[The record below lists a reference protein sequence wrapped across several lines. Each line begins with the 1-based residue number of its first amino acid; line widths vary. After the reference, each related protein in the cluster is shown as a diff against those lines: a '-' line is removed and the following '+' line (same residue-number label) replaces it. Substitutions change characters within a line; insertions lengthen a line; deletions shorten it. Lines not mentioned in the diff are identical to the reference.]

1 MNNLIETLGLG
12 KCIELLRLADYYG
25 SHSTHCQPESNTFFC
40 DYGEKGFYIYL
51 GSASIA
57 NAANYWDKSKLTL
70 IQDIRN
76 AVAECSEVEE
86 FEAFLLEHNYQVK
99 KHPNGAYAFATRL
112 ILEEWVKS
120 PELAIAKIHKFKNTK
135 YRPQGESV

>member
-1 MNNLIETLGLG
+1 MNLIETLGLE
-12 KCIELLRLADYYG
+12 KCVYLLHLADCYG
-25 SHSTHCQPESNTFFC
+25 SNSTHCHADSDTFFC
-40 DYGEKGFYIYL
+40 DYGEKGFYLYL
-51 GSASIA
+51 GPASIC
-57 NAANYWDKSKLTL
+57 NAANSWDKSKLTL

-76 AVAECSEVEE
+76 AVAECSEIEE